1 MNVYRVEVDGYV
13 NRRVSNLAVD
23 VVAPDAVTASRLG
36 VFEAQEL
43 YTGREFGEV
52 TSIKVQLTGE
62 A

>member
-1 MNVYRVEVDGYV
+1 MNVYRVEIDSYV
-13 NRRVSNLAVD
+13 NRRVSNMAVD
-23 VVAPDAVTASRLG
+23 IVAPDAVTASRLG
-36 VFEAQEL
+36 VFEAMEL